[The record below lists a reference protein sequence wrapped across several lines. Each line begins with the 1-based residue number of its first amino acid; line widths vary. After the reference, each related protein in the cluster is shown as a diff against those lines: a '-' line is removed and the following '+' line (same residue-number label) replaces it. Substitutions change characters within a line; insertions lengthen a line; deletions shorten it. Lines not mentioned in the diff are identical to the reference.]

1 MKNEINGKLIP
12 NKNIGK
18 SYQFINN
25 QIKLCFYLI
34 IFNFVFTNIS
44 CYKTIRIEGS
54 GLCIIDKKYRLLSRD
69 DITNANVGCGTSFIT
84 GFTEAQNKE
93 GKEDFVDC

>member
-54 GLCIIDKKYRLLSRD
+54 GLCIIDKKYIDVQS
-69 DITNANVGCGTSFIT
+69 CTSTCNGI
-84 GFTEAQNKE
+84 EVDNKW
-93 GKEDFVDC
+93 